1 MNKKNNE
8 KILFLT
14 GKLAQKRLERI
25 LKEME
30 PVEFTYEI
38 RNIGVRGIISPVKP
52 ETDFDKFIKT
62 IKNLP
67 IQKSTEKN
75 YSAISPSLQE
85 SDEDDFNDDD
95 FDEIDE

>member
-14 GKLAQKRLERI
+14 GKLAQKRLKRI

-38 RNIGVRGIISPVKP
+38 RNIGVSV
-52 ETDFDKFIKT
+52 
-62 IKNLP
+62 LP
-67 IQKSTEKN
+67 
-75 YSAISPSLQE
+75 
-85 SDEDDFNDDD
+85 
-95 FDEIDE
+95 